1 MRVQCLREGI
11 LQPWQRQRREKCA
24 ALHCLNPC
32 GAQRSAGLMG
42 WAQETREV
50 PAPTGDAETSRTGD
64 GPRPKKKKPE
74 DGTDPGQ
81 IQPSGPNDGANQC
94 VIWRNRP
101 PGGVWEVGSI
111 RIRQSGTGDDGVWC
125 FGPEIRRKGW
135 IFVGSLRFP
144 GFCVSGAKMSTT
156 LEISGR
162 AMTGWVC
169 VKKRERWSGFM

>member
-1 MRVQCLREGI
+1 MFSAYGRVS

-50 PAPTGDAETSRTGD
+50 PAPTGDARPAGRETTQE
-64 GPRPKKKKPE
+64 KKARRWHR
-74 DGTDPGQ
+74 
-81 IQPSGPNDGANQC
+81 SGADSAFRAQR
-94 VIWRNRP
+94 WRQSVRHLEKQAA
-101 PGGVWEVGSI
+101 GGVWEVGSI